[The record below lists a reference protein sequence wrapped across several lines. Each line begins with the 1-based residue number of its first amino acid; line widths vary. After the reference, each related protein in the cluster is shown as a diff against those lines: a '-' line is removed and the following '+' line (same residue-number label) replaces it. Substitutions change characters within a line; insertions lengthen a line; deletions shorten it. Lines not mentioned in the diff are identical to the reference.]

1 MKSTDISLN
10 YQPASDC
17 EPVIVEACRTP
28 IGKAYGI
35 FATLSMETL
44 LAPLFHKILD
54 QQKIQPADVDE
65 VILGNATGGGGN
77 IARLAALHAG
87 LPDSVPAV
95 TLDRQCG
102 SGLEAVIHA
111 CRLVQAGAGECYL
124 AGGVESVSTAP
135 WRVEKPQT
143 LKQMPRFYARA
154 RFSPDEIGDPDMG
167 IAAENV
173 AQKCGISRQRQD
185 SFALRSHQ
193 RAVSAAQNGLFADE
207 IVAVEVGGETRRED
221 ECPRPNASMAGL
233 EKLSPVFVAN
243 GSVTAG
249 NCCPLNDGAS
259 LLLVMSRKKAREW
272 GFTRGLMFVDA
283 CSAGVSPNYL
293 GLGPVPSTQKLLARQ
308 PALTLDDVSI
318 MEFNE
323 AFAAQVLG
331 SIDAL
336 GIDEQRINLQGGAI
350 ALGHP
355 YGASGGV
362 MVTRLFSQ
370 LIRQKSHDETL
381 AHPQFAMA
389 MLGIAGGLGLTALF
403 KTTVL

>member
-1 MKSTDISLN
+1 MKSNDILLN
-10 YQPASDC
+10 YQPADDQQ
-17 EPVIVEACRTP
+17 PIIVEAYRTA
-28 IGKAYGI
+28 IGKAYGM
-35 FATLSMETL
+35 FATQSMETL
-44 LAPLFHKILD
+44 LAPLFAKIL
-54 QQKIQPADVDE
+54 QSSSLTPAHIDE

-87 LPDSVPAV
+87 LPESVPAV

-111 CRLVQAGAGECYL
+111 CRLIQAGAGDCYL

-135 WRVEKPQT
+135 WRVEKPQSI
-143 LKQMPRFYARA
+143 KQMPKFYARA

-173 AQKCGISRQRQD
+173 AQKCAISRERQD
-185 SFALRSHQ
+185 NFALRSHQ
-193 RAVSAAQNGLFADE
+193 RALAARENGLFAEE
-207 IVAVEVGGETRRED
+207 IVPVDVEGQAIDRD
-221 ECPRPNASMAGL
+221 ECTRPTISLAGL
-233 EKLSPVFVAN
+233 EKLSPVFSES

-249 NCCPLNDGAS
+249 NCCPVNDGAS
-259 LLLVMSRKKAREW
+259 LLLVLSRKKAREL
-272 GFTRGLMFVDA
+272 GFTRGLAFVDA
-283 CSAGVSPNYL
+283 CSAGVDPNYL

-308 PALTLDDVSI
+308 PALTMNDVSLI
-318 MEFNE
+318 EFNE

-331 SIDAL
+331 SIDQL

-370 LIRQKSHDETL
+370 MIRQKTAEQNSAD
-381 AHPQFAMA
+381 PQFAMA

-403 KTTVL
+403 KTAAL